1 MASVEFFFRK
11 SGAAGPGAGQPFMTF
26 TLTNAFITAIQMR
39 SDSGSEGPVEEIQ
52 LVFGQSKLEIHNVDP
67 RTGQV
72 TARSTTVGYDL
83 TKAALM

>member
-1 MASVEFFFRK
+1 
-11 SGAAGPGAGQPFMTF
+11 MTF
-26 TLTNAFITAIQMR
+26 TLTNAFITAIQMQ

-72 TARSTTVGYDL
+72 TAGSTTVGYDL